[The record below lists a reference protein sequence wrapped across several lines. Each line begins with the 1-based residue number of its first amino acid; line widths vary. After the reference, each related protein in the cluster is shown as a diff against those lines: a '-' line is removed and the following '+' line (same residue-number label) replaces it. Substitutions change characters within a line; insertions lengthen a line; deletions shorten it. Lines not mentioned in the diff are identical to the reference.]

1 MDFRYEERSNGNE
14 HGGGGILTLDVFAIS
29 WDCFDLKS
37 SDYSL
42 KGSGHCLPF
51 KVITCSITGCIG
63 PCKDQTQDKNNTKQ
77 SSHQTRDSL

>member
-42 KGSGHCLPF
+42 R
-51 KVITCSITGCIG
+51 KVLGTVFLL
-63 PCKDQTQDKNNTKQ
+63 K
-77 SSHQTRDSL
+77 LLLAV